1 MQRWI
6 PILAVIFAVQLL
18 LAGALTLRTDAVSAS
33 TPSSPLFTAT
43 LKDID
48 HVVIDGKFAND
59 KSGNDKSGKDN
70 TSVDL
75 VKQDGKW
82 VLHNDFDAPANQ
94 GRVDELLGKLIDLK
108 RGLPIATSKAA
119 LRRFKVSD
127 DTYERRVTLS
137 GNGKTIATLYFGD
150 SPGVHKTDA
159 RSAKDGAVYAVDM
172 PVYELPAKTQDWFDA
187 GMLQHPTEQLAE
199 VDISGKDLASV
210 TLTHAPISTP
220 DAKQGVTQTAT
231 PASTKASTL
240 SKPEAKPVTTP
251 AAQPVATWQVQN
263 AGAGKQLDTAH
274 VDELVRT
281 INNLRVTEVLGK
293 DARPEWQMDH
303 PLLQLT
309 LKDEHGQARTW
320 TLARSSAGDVNILK
334 SSSHPWYFA
343 IAADTAKALLDNSN
357 SNTLLVAANNDKS
370 GNDKSGNDIHGK
382 RNEKNKALA
391 ADSHK
396 KSGSAG

>member
-6 PILAVIFAVQLL
+6 PILAVILAVQLL

-48 HVVIDGKFAND
+48 HVVIDGKFA
-59 KSGNDKSGKDN
+59 NDKSGKDN

-137 GNGKTIATLYFGD
+137 GNGKPLATLYFGD

-172 PVYELPAKTQDWFDA
+172 PVYELPAKAQDWFDT

-199 VDISGKDLASV
+199 VDISGKDLANV
-210 TLTHAPISTP
+210 TLTHAAISTP

-231 PASTKASTL
+231 PASTKAST
-240 SKPEAKPVTTP
+240 SSRPETKPAT
-251 AAQPVATWQVQN
+251 QPVASWQVQN
-263 AGAGKQLDTAH
+263 AGAGKKLDPAH

-281 INNLRVTEVLGK
+281 INNLRVTDVLGK
-293 DARPEWQMDH
+293 DAKPEWQMDH

-320 TLARSSAGDVNILK
+320 TLARSSAGDVKILK

-343 IAADTAKALLDNSN
+343 ISADTAKALLDNSN

-370 GNDKSGNDIHGK
+370 GNDKHGK